1 MSDPLSVSASVAGL
15 MSLVIVVVDTTFQYI
30 SSVRKA
36 PTVVNSF
43 FVELKQLKT
52 VLMRF
57 YDLTHDINQLLLDNP
72 TKKESFILCAMNIDA
87 CKAELEA
94 VQRKF
99 DKLTTA
105 HGASKVL
112 NRLKWPFIEGETL
125 QLIERLQR
133 YGNVFHM
140 ALAVDDL

>member
-1 MSDPLSVSASVAGL
+1 MSDLLSVFATVAGL
-15 MSLVIVVVDTTFQYI
+15 MSLVIVVVDNTFQYI

-36 PTVVNSF
+36 PAVVNSF

-57 YDLTHDINQLLLDNP
+57 YNLTHDIDQSLLDNL

-87 CKAELEA
+87 CRAELEA
-94 VQRKF
+94 MQRKF

-112 NRLKWPFIEGETL
+112 NCLKWPFTEGETS
-125 QLIERLQR
+125 
-133 YGNVFHM
+133 
-140 ALAVDDL
+140 